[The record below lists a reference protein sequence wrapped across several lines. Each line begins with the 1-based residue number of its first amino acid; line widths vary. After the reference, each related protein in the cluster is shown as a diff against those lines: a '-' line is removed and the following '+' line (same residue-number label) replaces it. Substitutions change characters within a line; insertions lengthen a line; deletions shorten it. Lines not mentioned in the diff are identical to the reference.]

1 MFPLDWAATFQ
12 KENFLMTLISKTWS
26 GPFTSSRMNLSCIPR
41 FSRSR
46 GHFFKI
52 GVMGNFGNFFGI
64 LGNVYLHLVLVDSK
78 KSSKLYKHF
87 FVCGFTRF
95 MSTLRLL
102 KKLSKALD
110 LFLGHFSQ
118 PIRGAKK
125 SVSGFTLI
133 QIEHSIPFEQVL
145 LIECG
150 LVGRFS
156 LKNGK
161 KRSQNRNQT
170 WKADIESPKTTNFRT
185 VTLNLM

>member
-1 MFPLDWAATFQ
+1 
-12 KENFLMTLISKTWS
+12 
-26 GPFTSSRMNLSCIPR
+26 
-41 FSRSR
+41 
-46 GHFFKI
+46 
-52 GVMGNFGNFFGI
+52 MGNFGNF
-64 LGNVYLHLVLVDSK
+64 LVLLVGNFRLSFRELYLHLVLVDSK

-87 FVCGFTRF
+87 FVCGFLRF
-95 MSTLRLL
+95 VSTLTSTS

-156 LKNGK
+156 LKTV
-161 KRSQNRNQT
+161 RNDLKIAT
-170 WKADIESPKTTNFRT
+170 KLEKLT
-185 VTLNLM
+185 